1 VDVFA
6 TMEGERLKW
15 VVSHQ
20 ETVRADSYRG
30 VQDAAVSHADA
41 ATTGRGI
48 VLPASFTGGPR
59 QMQGLYQVNS

>member
-1 VDVFA
+1 MFA
-6 TMEGERLKW
+6 TIEGDRLKW

-30 VQDAAVSHADA
+30 VQDAAVNHADA

-48 VLPASFTGGPR
+48 VLPASFTGSPR
-59 QMQGLYQVNS
+59 NMQGKYQVNS